1 MVRRIVDGD
10 NDVMT
15 VMMVAMVWK
24 RESQQSTWYAI

>member
-15 VMMVAMVWK
+15 VMMVAMIWK
-24 RESQQSTWYAI
+24 RESQQSTW